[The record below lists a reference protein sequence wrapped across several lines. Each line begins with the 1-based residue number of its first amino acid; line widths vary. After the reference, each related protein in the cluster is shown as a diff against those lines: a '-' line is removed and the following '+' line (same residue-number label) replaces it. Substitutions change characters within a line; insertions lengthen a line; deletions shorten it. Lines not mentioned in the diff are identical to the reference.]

1 MIPQPLRVI
10 KVGGSLLGWN
20 GLAVA
25 LNSWMGEQSPAVNVL
40 VAGGG
45 DFAEAIRR
53 MDAAH
58 GLGEEAAHWLCVDA
72 LAVTAPLLGAI
83 GNLPVVQRSEEF
95 PVEMPSTCVFDPAP
109 FLHDVEHRLFAT
121 PLPHRWS
128 VTSDSIAAR
137 IAEYL
142 SARELV
148 LLKSCLPEATMTGY
162 VDDYFSVAAANLSS
176 VRCVNLRSA
185 SFDEIPWTSRS

>member
-1 MIPQPLRVI
+1 MTRRPLRVI
-10 KVGGSLLGWN
+10 KVGGSLLDWS
-20 GLAVA
+20 GLAVG
-25 LNSWMGEQSPAVNVL
+25 LNTWLGQQSPAVNIL
-40 VAGGG
+40 IAGGG
-45 DFAEAIRR
+45 EFAEAIRR

-83 GNLPVVQRSEEF
+83 AGLPVVQRSEEI
-95 PVEMPSTCVFDPAP
+95 PVEIPSACVFDPVP
-109 FLHDVEHRLFAT
+109 FLHDVEHRSFAP

-137 IAEYL
+137 VAEHL

-148 LLKSCLPEATMTGY
+148 IFKSCLPGATRTGY
-162 VDDYFSVAAANLSS
+162 VDDYFSVAAANLPT

-185 SFDEIPWTSRS
+185 SFEEVSWESRS